1 MHSLCLIVNSHFS
14 SHYEKRIN
22 INFYKKK
29 GFKIKIFN
37 VSNITYYNYFKN
49 FKYKIKKN
57 QKIITKK
64 NIKSVFSKLKNFDTI
79 MVMLT
84 LDEKS
89 KIIFDELNKNN
100 INYSLLESATLPT
113 FPIFNKNF
121 SEILFILSR
130 YPLKAIAKAIRFI
143 NRPKVKISPKYI
155 FYPGS
160 RLYERW
166 KKYSSASKL
175 ISIPAMD
182 YDRLIIYKRNKKRQ
196 KNIKKNKFATYIA
209 DYHFHPDTVFREES
223 IIPQKHP
230 STDLYYKPIKSFLE
244 DFNKI
249 TNLEINI
256 AKHPKQENK
265 INYYNYGKQ
274 FSAKTF
280 ELVRDS
286 NFVIVQSSLAVSF
299 AVLFSK
305 PMIFISN
312 SYFSYATKKAVSIQA
327 TYFEKKPFD
336 VAREKFDLKRFK
348 YEKKINYQKYE
359 NYIKE
364 YLLHKKETRTSY
376 EIISEIIKNR

>member
-1 MHSLCLIVNSHFS
+1 MYSLCFIVASHFS
-14 SHYEKRIN
+14 SHYKKKLN

-29 GFKIKIFN
+29 GIKIKILN
-37 VSNITYYNYFKN
+37 VSNITNNDYFKS

-64 NIKSVFSKLKNFDTI
+64 NIKNVFSKLKNFD
-79 MVMLT
+79 MVILRIS
-84 LDEKS
+84 LVEKS

-100 INYSLLESATLPT
+100 INYSLLKELVPE
-113 FPIFNKNF
+113 PKINF
-121 SEILFILSR
+121 FEILFKFCR
-130 YPLKAIAKAIRFI
+130 YPLKTIKKTIRFVNI
-143 NRPKVKISPKYI
+143 LKLKIYPKYI
-155 FYPGS
+155 FYSGSQSYEWCKKYCSAS
-160 RLYERW
+160 RL
-166 KKYSSASKL
+166 
-175 ISIPAMD
+175 ISVPTAD
-182 YDRLIIYKRNKKRQ
+182 CDRFIINQKNKKKQ
-196 KNIKKNKFATYIA
+196 KNTKKNKFVTYIA
-209 DYHFHPDTVFREES
+209 GYHAHPDQIFHEKT
-223 IIPQKHP
+223 IIPVKQP

-249 TNLEINI
+249 SNLEINI
-256 AKHPKQENK
+256 AKNPKQENE

-286 NFVIVQSSLAVSF
+286 NFVIVQLSTAMSF
-299 AVLFSK
+299 AVLLFK
-305 PMIFISN
+305 PMLFITN
-312 SYFSYATKKAVSIQA
+312 KHFPRNTKKRISVVAK
-327 TYFEKKPFD
+327 YFGKKPLD
-336 VAREKFDLKRFK
+336 VTREKFDLKRFE